1 MSWTD
6 RVSTKTTPR
15 DSRRTDPITVMVVDD
30 ERDPRE
36 SVCEWLTAKGYA
48 VVPARDG
55 ADALRQLRA
64 ADGHKPD
71 VILLDLMMP
80 VMNGWQFRKAQ
91 SNDPE
96 LSKIPVVV
104 VTAAGAREQIPA
116 IDADAWLAKPVDFD
130 RLLATIDPLC
140 ARSPD
145 TTP

>member
-1 MSWTD
+1 MSSID
-6 RVSTKTTPR
+6 PISMNSPPR
-15 DSRRTDPITVMVVDD
+15 DPKRHPVTVMVVDD

-80 VMNGWQFRKAQ
+80 VMNGWQFREQQAK
-91 SNDPE
+91 DPE
-96 LSKIPVVV
+96 LSSIPVVV
-104 VTAAGAREQIPA
+104 ITA
-116 IDADAWLAKPVDFD
+116 
-130 RLLATIDPLC
+130 
-140 ARSPD
+140 
-145 TTP
+145 